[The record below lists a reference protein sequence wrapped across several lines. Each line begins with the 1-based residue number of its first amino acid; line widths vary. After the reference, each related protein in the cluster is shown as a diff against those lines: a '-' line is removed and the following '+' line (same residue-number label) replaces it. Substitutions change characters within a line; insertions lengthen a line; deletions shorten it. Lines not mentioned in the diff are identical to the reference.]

1 MTLSPGLTASVA
13 ARARIASPRAGR
25 FRGLLLIGWILA
37 MPVTQAIEFGGKKV
51 NLAASDVLLPFGVCF
66 LLWRALQNRLRL
78 PLLALCCLSTLA
90 VDLSIFANLNNT
102 LAAKGAIA
110 IAIEMIKVQ
119 SLWLQF
125 YIIVNLVDSRIAF
138 RNALRVWLAGSVVVA
153 LIGIYGSLS
162 YQMTGIENQYALQF
176 RAEGTLGDS
185 NLFGD
190 YLGLSVLFAILL
202 WQLDRP
208 ARKWIVLGITGQVA
222 GMFFSASRGT
232 MLSFTAVLLLLV
244 TLSVSWKTRLMSLG
258 ALTGVVVGLAAMPG
272 LQAWLASNPFTERFA
287 TATVDIND
295 DNASDRRELW
305 HDAVIYFQK
314 SPLVGI
320 GRGNFRLLDQTDL
333 SETGAVHNMFLGLAC
348 ETGLFGAIVYLLTFS
363 FYPFAMAMDRLTVGE
378 PFPLSTRLMLCA
390 LLMLMLSGL
399 TISLENFRG
408 LWIVLGLMEA
418 YRRLFGSFNMSF
430 PIEGR
435 A

>member
-1 MTLSPGLTASVA
+1 MTVSPRLAVPVA
-13 ARARIASPRAGR
+13 ARARSVSPRPGR

-37 MPVTQAIEFGGKKV
+37 MPVTQAIEFGGKNV
-51 NLAASDVLLPFGVCF
+51 NLAASDVLLPLGVCF
-66 LLWRALQNRLRL
+66 LIWRALQNRLRL
-78 PLLALCCLSTLA
+78 PLLALCCLSILA
-90 VDLSIFANLNNT
+90 IDLSILANLNNM
-102 LAAKGAIA
+102 LASKGAIS
-110 IAIEMIKVQ
+110 IAIEMVKVQ

-125 YIIVNLVDSRIAF
+125 YVIVNLVDSRVAF
-138 RNALRVWLAGSVVVA
+138 RNALRTWLAGSILVA

-190 YLGLSVLFAILL
+190 YLGLSVLLGILL

-208 ARKWIVLGITGQVA
+208 ARKWIVFGIASQLA
-222 GMFFSASRGT
+222 GMFLSASRGT
-232 MLSFTAVLLLLV
+232 MLSFTTVLLLLV
-244 TLSVSWKTRLMSLG
+244 TLSVSWKTRLISLG
-258 ALTGVVVGLAAMPG
+258 SLTAVVVGLAAMPG
-272 LQAWLASNPFTERFA
+272 LQSWLASNPFTERLA

-295 DNASDRRELW
+295 DNASDRKQLW
-305 HDAVIYFQK
+305 HDAMIYFQK
-314 SPLVGI
+314 SPFVGI
-320 GRGNFRLLDQTDL
+320 GRGNFRLLDQADL
-333 SETGAVHNMFLGLAC
+333 SETGAVHSMFIGLAC
-348 ETGLFGAIVYLLTFS
+348 ETGIFGAIVYLFTFG
-363 FYPFAMAMDRLTVGE
+363 FYPFTMAMDRLTMGE

-418 YRRLFGSFNMSF
+418 YRRIFGTYSMSF
-430 PIEGR
+430 PRGER